1 MGQLFFK
8 YRKIM
13 PEEAPCGAAS
23 GVSFD
28 FILFKQRTEFR

>member
-1 MGQLFFK
+1 MEQLFFK
-8 YRKIM
+8 YCKIM
-13 PEEAPCGAAS
+13 PEAASCGAAS